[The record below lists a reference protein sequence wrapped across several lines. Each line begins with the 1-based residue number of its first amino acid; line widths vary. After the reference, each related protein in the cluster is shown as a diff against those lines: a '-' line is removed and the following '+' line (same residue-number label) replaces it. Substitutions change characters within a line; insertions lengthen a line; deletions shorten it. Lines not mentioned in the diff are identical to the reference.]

1 MKTNPRPKSML
12 AVAIPAAMMALVAV
26 SLAVWQWRSQPQEP
40 LAKPVATIVKK
51 TEVKPVE
58 TPLVAEEQVVEPEF
72 KPAVSPET
80 LDSKRKS
87 LTRLV
92 SSVKP
97 AQAQVQGEALAGQR
111 PTQPTVVAAAVTMA
125 GALP

>member
-1 MKTNPRPKSML
+1 MARFDHKKDMEVDRTMKTNPRPKSML
-12 AVAIPAAMMALVAV
+12 AVAIPAAMMAFVAV

-40 LAKPVATIVKK
+40 LVKPVATIVKK

-58 TPLVAEEQVVEPEF
+58 TPVVAEEQVVEPEF

-97 AQAQVQGEALAGQR
+97 AQKASNEGQSL
-111 PTQPTVVAAAVTMA
+111 V
-125 GALP
+125 